1 MRTRIETTGPAT
13 ARDMWEAYAEPGRWH
28 EWAPQIRAVRPLERL
43 HPGLRGK
50 VEGLFGVRVPFEVIE
65 VDEPA
70 GRWTWRVELGPARL
84 TIAHEVADGRTAVEI
99 DGPAPLVIAY
109 APVARLALSRLV
121 HTGSYT

>member
-1 MRTRIETTGPAT
+1 
-13 ARDMWEAYAEPGRWH
+13 
-28 EWAPQIRAVRPLERL
+28 
-43 HPGLRGK
+43 
-50 VEGLFGVRVPFEVIE
+50 
-65 VDEPA
+65 
-70 GRWTWRVELGPARL
+70 LGPARL